1 MAWRQI
7 LFGNN
12 AVSAALSTP
21 GFSRFFSKSISY
33 EVKVGIPEF
42 LKGIGKGVE
51 THVPKLE
58 SEIVDFQKLLV
69 TRTLKLKK
77 LGIPCKHMVKRLVSV
92 TYYYYMISLLCVLSM
107 CGGEFVR
114 GMWQEQG
121 KAVEMRVRERKLIL
135 KYTHKYRV
143 GLWRPRADAAK
154 S

>member
-77 LGIPCKHMVKRLVSV
+77 LGIPCKH
-92 TYYYYMISLLCVLSM
+92 
-107 CGGEFVR
+107 
-114 GMWQEQG
+114 
-121 KAVEMRVRERKLIL
+121 RKLIL